1 MLITGVF
8 EGVFDAHFLRQN
20 VCCRADIC
28 TVLHILKHFPD
39 ERQGP
44 RVFAMIGPRW
54 RLPSAEA
61 PSEPGLGNGR

>member
-1 MLITGVF
+1 MVNYRCFFT
-8 EGVFDAHFLRQN
+8 GVFDAHSGKTC
-20 VCCRADIC
+20 VAADIC

-54 RLPSAEA
+54 RLPAAEA